1 MKENQGFIRGHR
13 AESGIIDWS
22 DCKLKK
28 EEIDE
33 VVKPFIS
40 KGFELKEKGIYVSSS
55 NRWNRDFISKI
66 NAKEV
71 NKYESL

>member
-55 NRWNRDFISKI
+55 NR
-66 NAKEV
+66 
-71 NKYESL
+71 